1 MDPLP
6 IIIVSLIFS
15 ALFSGLEIAY
25 VTSNKLALELLGKQN
40 TLIGRVISVFQNN
53 PSQFIGTTLVGNT
66 LALVVYGIF
75 MAKILE
81 PVFAANFPAALQ
93 NQASI
98 LVVQTIV
105 STIIVLVTAEF
116 TPKSIFLINPNRMLS
131 LLAFPMVIIYYLMYP
146 VVFAIVKLSKLI
158 ITKVFRREYYEDRPV
173 FGLTDLNQFI
183 KQLKE
188 SGLDEGKVGLDTKIF
203 HNALEFKTVRVRECM
218 IPRTEITAVEV
229 YDAME
234 TVKKAFVDS
243 GHSKVIVYR
252 DSIDEVLGYIHSSE
266 LFKKPKSLEDIITPI
281 IIVPETMLANEL
293 MIRFI
298 KEHKSLSLVV
308 DEFGGTS
315 GLVSIEDIIEEI
327 FGEIQ
332 DEHDDEDLIEQQLD
346 ANTWLLSARHE
357 IDYLN
362 DKYGWEIPTGDYETL
377 GGLILSAKEDLPKK
391 DEQVV
396 IAPFRF
402 TIITVQDIRI
412 DTVKLHIDQKL
423 RGLKQGS

>member
-1 MDPLP
+1 
-6 IIIVSLIFS
+6 
-15 ALFSGLEIAY
+15 
-25 VTSNKLALELLGKQN
+25 
-40 TLIGRVISVFQNN
+40 
-53 PSQFIGTTLVGNT
+53 
-66 LALVVYGIF
+66 
-75 MAKILE
+75 
-81 PVFAANFPAALQ
+81 
-93 NQASI
+93 
-98 LVVQTIV
+98 
-105 STIIVLVTAEF
+105 
-116 TPKSIFLINPNRMLS
+116 MLS

>member
-1 MDPLP
+1 
-6 IIIVSLIFS
+6 
-15 ALFSGLEIAY
+15 
-25 VTSNKLALELLGKQN
+25 
-40 TLIGRVISVFQNN
+40 
-53 PSQFIGTTLVGNT
+53 
-66 LALVVYGIF
+66 
-75 MAKILE
+75 
-81 PVFAANFPAALQ
+81 
-93 NQASI
+93 
-98 LVVQTIV
+98 
-105 STIIVLVTAEF
+105 
-116 TPKSIFLINPNRMLS
+116 
-131 LLAFPMVIIYYLMYP
+131 
-146 VVFAIVKLSKLI
+146 
-158 ITKVFRREYYEDRPV
+158 
-173 FGLTDLNQFI
+173 
-183 KQLKE
+183 
-188 SGLDEGKVGLDTKIF
+188 
-203 HNALEFKTVRVRECM
+203 
-218 IPRTEITAVEV
+218 VEV